1 MRNSPLSRT
10 PPQNLPMIPGVTCD
24 AKLKPGVRK
33 DNGVHGSERENDKN
47 DHGKETH
54 A

>member
-1 MRNSPLSRT
+1 
-10 PPQNLPMIPGVTCD
+10 MIPGVTCD

-33 DNGVHGSERENDKN
+33 DNGVHGSETENDKN

-54 A
+54 AYFCLLNSWL